1 MSSFIKFIPL
11 TGVNDQQPLCYLLE
25 IDEAKILLDCGWD
38 LNPESLKAL
47 EKIATQID
55 AVIISHGDMAHIS
68 GLAYAV
74 KKLGLDCDIYTTT
87 PVYDMGRQLLIDI
100 VKSKLEQDEFHLFT
114 LSDIETAFDK
124 ILRLR
129 YSQPHQLSGNCSGIV
144 ITAFNA
150 GHTVGGT
157 VWKIQKDSEHI
168 VYAVDYNHSKEGHLN
183 GSDLMT
189 ADALRKP
196 SLMITDSIN
205 ALVTQP
211 VKRKERD
218 ARLIASNSNI
228 LIPINS
234 STRILEL
241 AYTLDNYWTDNR
253 PAATLVFLAHQSN
266 AILNSAKSM
275 LEWMGE
281 NIIKAFESQPFDLKS
296 VKCLTK
302 IADLDEII
310 GPKVVLSS
318 FIGLEYGYSFDILL
332 EWGKNPNNLVLFPE
346 KPEPNTRG
354 DALFKFWK
362 ENCVDNGNVSLNMKY
377 ELKVHKKKPLEGK
390 ELRDFQEREKQR
402 LAELEKE
409 NIIAMD
415 VDESESDIE
424 SDDQPGHVVYDIYVK
439 DHEQRQSF
447 FKQAQAFKMF
457 PVYEARNRMDDYGEV
472 IDLLAYAKF
481 ENNQHVLEEFKDLE
495 MIEENVEKV
504 EEVIPFKYIV
514 QEQIMELHCQV
525 NFVDFEG
532 RADGRSVRNI
542 IQDIAPK
549 KLVIIHGSP
558 KATESLKDYCLDSEY
573 ITDQVYAPSLEEPLN
588 ISSATNMYQ
597 LNEYKLAFVTGVIR
611 RESTLTGSRF
621 VLDPLPPNEE
631 KYRPAVTIGD
641 IRFKEL
647 KRKLGV
653 AGYTS
658 DFTKNGD
665 LVVNNAFVVKRNP
678 NGSISLEGGLS
689 PDYYKVRDIV
699 YGFQAIL

>member
-38 LNPESLKAL
+38 LNPDSLKAL

-55 AVIISHGDMAHIS
+55 AVIISHGDLAHIS

-100 VKSKLEQDEFHLFT
+100 VKSKLEQSDFQLFT
-114 LSDIETAFDK
+114 LSDIEVAFDK

-129 YSQPHQLSGNCSGIV
+129 YSQPHQLSGNCSGII
-144 ITAFNA
+144 ITAFSA

-189 ADALRKP
+189 AEALKKP

-205 ALVTQP
+205 SLVTQP
-211 VKRKERD
+211 VKRKDRD
-218 ARLIASNSNI
+218 ARLI
-228 LIPINS
+228 
-234 STRILEL
+234 
-241 AYTLDNYWTDNR
+241 AYTLDNYWTENG
-253 PAATLVFLAHQSN
+253 PAATLIFLAHQSI
-266 AILNSAKSM
+266 AVLNNAKSM

-302 IADLDEII
+302 ISDLDEIN
-310 GPKVVLSS
+310 GPKVVISS
-318 FIGLEYGYSFDILL
+318 FIGLDFGYSFDVLL
-332 EWGKNPNNLVLFPE
+332 EWGKNPNNLLLFPE
-346 KPEPNTRG
+346 TPEPNTRG
-354 DALFKFWK
+354 DILFKFWK
-362 ENCVDNGNVSLNMKY
+362 ENSVNNAKVSLNMKY
-377 ELKVHKKKPLEGK
+377 EIKVHKKKPLEGK
-390 ELRDFQEREKQR
+390 ELRDFMEREKQR

-409 NIIAMD
+409 KVIVMD
-415 VDESESDIE
+415 VDESESDDE
-424 SDDQPGHVVYDIYVK
+424 SDDQPGHVSYDIHVK

-457 PVYEARNRMDDYGEV
+457 PVYETRNKMDDYGEV

-481 ENNQHVLEEFKDLE
+481 ENSQHVLDEFKDLE
-495 MIEENVEKV
+495 MIEENTEKI
-504 EEVIPFKYIV
+504 EEVIPFKYVV
-514 QEQIMELHCQV
+514 QDQIMELHCQV

-532 RADGRSVRNI
+532 RADGRSIKNI

-549 KLVIIHGSP
+549 KLVIIHGSEE
-558 KATESLKDYCLDSEY
+558 ATKSLQEYCLSSEY

-597 LNEYKLAFVTGVIR
+597 VLLSDSLSTSLRLSKLNEYKLSFVTGIIR
-611 RESTLTGSRF
+611 SESTLTGSRF

-631 KYRPAVTIGD
+631 KYRAGVTIGD

-647 KRKLGV
+647 KRKLGA

-658 DFTKNGD
+658 DFTPAGD
-665 LVVNNAFVVKRNP
+665 LVVNNALVVKRNP
-678 NGSISLEGGLS
+678 NGGIGLEGGIS
-689 PDYYKVRDIV
+689 SDYYKVRDIL
-699 YGFQAIL
+699 YSFQAIL